1 MLPPFAPDIA
11 RKTWR
16 TLEPVHGLV
25 YFAAEPAAH
34 YADLGVTGRAAYFA
48 SRAAA
53 MGAVRPEVV
62 IATFFNFRPSLVFD
76 ALPRAWEAAPPE
88 AWIAARVDGADAA
101 LRRVLGDDVVESDDM
116 RRAADLIAPA
126 AAAVADD
133 AAGRPLAAAHAGTPR
148 PDTPHLALWHSIT
161 ALREHR
167 GDGHVACLVG
177 AEVDACEAL
186 VLHAA
191 TGDVARAVLQATR
204 AWTDDEWS
212 AAVARLASRGWVDR
226 AGAFT
231 DEGRARREAIE
242 RRTDELAVGPWS
254 VVGEDACDRLR
265 QLVRPWSKAI
275 VAAGT
280 FARPPQ

>member
-1 MLPPFAPDIA
+1 MPFDPEVA

-25 YFAAEPAAH
+25 YFAPEPAAG
-34 YADLGVTGRAAYFA
+34 YADLGVTGRAGYFA

-53 MGAVRPEVV
+53 MGAVRAEVV

-76 ALPRAWEAAPPE
+76 ALPRAWDAAPPPE
-88 AWIAARVDGADAA
+88 WLTARLDGIDAA
-101 LRRVLGDDVVESDDM
+101 LRRVLGADVVASDDM
-116 RRAADLIAPA
+116 RLAADLIAPA
-126 AAAVADD
+126 AAAVADH
-133 AAGRPLAAAHAGTPR
+133 AGGRPLAASHAGTPR
-148 PDTPHLALWHSIT
+148 PDAPHLALWHSIT

-167 GDGHVACLVG
+167 GDGHIACLVEAG
-177 AEVDACEAL
+177 VDGCEAL

-191 TGDVARAVLQATR
+191 TGDVTRGVLQTTR
-204 AWTDDEWS
+204 AWTDDEW
-212 AAVARLASRGWVDR
+212 AAALDRLASRGWVGAD
-226 AGAFT
+226 GAFT

-242 RRTDELAVGPWS
+242 RRTDALAAAPWAAI
-254 VVGEDACDRLR
+254 GEEACEQLR
-265 QLVRPWSKAI
+265 QLVRPSSKAV